1 VISLDVLERTAR
13 RVAVLVIAD
22 EAFAPVLDRLEA
34 ELERARR
41 MSPKERARRLL
52 RDNATC

>member
-1 VISLDVLERTAR
+1 MISLDVLERTAR

-22 EAFAPVLDRLEA
+22 EAFAPVLDRLEE